1 MMNKKNLP
9 HIITVVSFVVF
20 IVLGLASASTPPFA
34 PAYHGYVQTV
44 KNDTGSTVVRIYT
57 RDTGTID
64 WREFEKEK
72 ISASWTAHSTPMNNG
87 TQMDLFYS
95 LERSSETPSGVRNQD
110 IRMVDNNRIV
120 YVRFNV
126 PIALKNIDSAGK
138 VIDNSDPIIF
148 TAQDRQP
155 MLTIQNNTGQTV
167 SITTPVKRAVEKEQS
182 IFCFPELAQNRNTM
196 VTYNIG
202 FIEYNEQ
209 VTINNEDVTL
219 TLTRS
224 PPVVTIE
231 NNTGNTVN
239 FIFVRNPGANWQN
252 QNLLTFRVIY
262 RFNPINDWV
271 VEDQTAMQATERRG
285 SITNRDSFKLW
296 FGNINAKPDRYD
308 IRIDDVQGNSYVKS
322 NVQVTQDMTLTFTPS
337 DKR

>member
-9 HIITVVSFVVF
+9 HIITVVSIVVF
-20 IVLGLASASTPPFA
+20 IVLGLASATTPFA
-34 PAYHGYVQTV
+34 PAYRGYVQTV
-44 KNDTGSTVVRIYT
+44 KNDTGSTVVKIYT
-57 RDTGTID
+57 RDTGTIFD
-64 WREFEKEK
+64 WIEFEKEK
-72 ISASWTAHSTPMNNG
+72 ITASWTVHSTPMNNG

-95 LERSSETPSGVRNQD
+95 LSRSSETPPGVRNQD

-120 YVRFNV
+120 YVKFNV
-126 PIALKNIDSAGK
+126 PIALKSIDSAGK

-148 TAQDRQP
+148 TAQDKAP
-155 MLTIQNNTGQTV
+155 MLTIRNNTGRSIRIIDPIERNIENEGSTFYFSDLGQNQT
-167 SITTPVKRAVEKEQS
+167 ITVA
-182 IFCFPELAQNRNTM
+182 
-196 VTYNIG
+196 YDIG
-202 FIEYNEQ
+202 LVRYEEQ

-239 FIFVRNPGANWQN
+239 NVNVRNPGANWPN
-252 QNLLTFRVIY
+252 QNLLTRQV
-262 RFNPINDWV
+262 RLGMDGWRV
-271 VEDQTAMQATERRG
+271 VEQGTTQSTERVG
-285 SITNRDSFKLW
+285 SITNRESYKLW
-296 FGNINAKPDRYD
+296 LGITNVKPDRYD

-322 NVQVTQDMTLTFTPS
+322 NVQITQDMTLTFTQS

>member
-20 IVLGLASASTPPFA
+20 IVLGLASATTPA
-34 PAYHGYVQTV
+34 RQGYVQTV
-44 KNDTGSTVVRIYT
+44 KNDTGSTVRGVYS
-57 RDTGTID
+57 RDTGTTD
-64 WREFEKEK
+64 WSEN
-72 ISASWTAHSTPMNNG
+72 ISTNERGRPTPMDNG
-87 TQMDLFYS
+87 TQMDIFYYDGTS
-95 LERSSETPSGVRNQD
+95 NQD
-110 IRMVDNNRIV
+110 IRMVDTKGIV
-120 YVRFNV
+120 YIKFNV
-126 PIALKNIDSAGK
+126 PIALKTVDSAGK
-138 VIDNSDPIIF
+138 VKDNSNIIIF

-167 SITTPVKRAVEKEQS
+167 SITTPVKRAVQKEQS
-182 IFCFPELAQNRNTM
+182 TFCFPELAQNRNTM